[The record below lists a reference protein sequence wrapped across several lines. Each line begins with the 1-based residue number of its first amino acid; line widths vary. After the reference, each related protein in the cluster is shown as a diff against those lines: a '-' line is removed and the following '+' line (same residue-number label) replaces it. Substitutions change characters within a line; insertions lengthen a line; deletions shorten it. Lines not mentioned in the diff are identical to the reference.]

1 MNFAVRA
8 ATPPHGL
15 SLRAKLTL
23 WFLAISFVIQI
34 ALMGVLLFYQR
45 TAVNRFF
52 DQRLRQR
59 ADVIADR
66 IVQAGFHVS
75 DEVLKSFSDAARRF
89 VLSEARLVTLYSDD
103 GSAIASDIRPALDA
117 EFVGLPPRGSGA
129 LPTRPFKIDIP
140 GLPDEHGSTQ
150 ARAVLESLVSPDG
163 TRYILFMATSDTYYR
178 AVIDQT
184 ERVLLL
190 SLPVGMLA
198 AAISGWMIGGLAIR
212 PFEHFRRL
220 SETLAP
226 ESIETDVE
234 PTATPPEVAALERD
248 LQETR
253 AKLRSAFQA
262 QDRFV
267 SSVSHELKTPIAT
280 LLAEAQTLRTEGLSP
295 EALQFVQSVMDETRR
310 LARMT
315 ESFLTLTRIRGGNA
329 LPVSR
334 PADTNE
340 FVMDAIADCRKMA
353 RQHSVH
359 LAPKLAIDG
368 RSLLVLGDAELL
380 RVVVDNLVRNAIR
393 FSSPGQAVD
402 VSVSTSADEVEIRV
416 RDRGPGVPPEM
427 LDRLFDRFVQAAD
440 EAQRARGHGLG
451 LTIAQGI
458 TELHGGTIS
467 VRNVEA
473 GGCEFEV
480 RLPLMIPHSRA
491 GQEDSL
497 PDDASPPA

>member
-1 MNFAVRA
+1 MTPA
-8 ATPPHGL
+8 ARSAEPLPGL

-23 WFLAISFVIQI
+23 WFLAISFAIQVT
-34 ALMGVLLFYQR
+34 LMGVLLFYQR
-45 TAVNRFF
+45 AAVNRFF

-66 IVQAGFHVS
+66 IRQAGFQIS
-75 DEVLKSFSDAARRF
+75 DDLLRSFSDAARRF
-89 VLSEARLVTLYSDD
+89 VLSEARMVTLYSID
-103 GSAIASDIRPALDA
+103 GSVIASDIRPALSA
-117 EFVGLPPRGSGA
+117 EFVGFLPRSGAALPP
-129 LPTRPFKIDIP
+129 RPFKIEIP
-140 GLPDEHGSTQ
+140 GLADEHGATQ
-150 ARAVLESLVSPDG
+150 ARGVLESLESPDG
-163 TRYILFMATSDTYYR
+163 ARYVLFMATSDTYYR
-178 AVIDQT
+178 TVIDQT

-253 AKLRSAFQA
+253 AKLRNAFQA

-280 LLAEAQTLRTEGLSP
+280 LLAEAQTLRTDGLSP
-295 EALQFVQSVMDETRR
+295 EALQFVRSVTDETRR
-310 LARMT
+310 LGRMT

-353 RQHSVH
+353 RQHDVQ
-359 LAPKLAIDG
+359 LVPKLATDG
-368 RSLLVLGDAELL
+368 HSLLVSGDAELL
-380 RVVVDNLVRNAIR
+380 RVAVDNLVRNAIR

-402 VSVSTSADEVEIRV
+402 ICVTTAGSEVEIRV
-416 RDRGPGVPPEM
+416 RDRGPGVPPEL
-427 LDRLFDRFVQAAD
+427 LDKLFDRFVQAAD

-458 TELHGGTIS
+458 TELHGGRIN
-467 VRNVEA
+467 VRNIED
-473 GGCEFEV
+473 GGCEFV
-480 RLPLMIPHSRA
+480 IRLPVLTPDSR
-491 GQEDSL
+491 GGETTSHPETL
-497 PDDASPPA
+497 PPPN